1 MAGASHNRVAKFGMQ
16 LLDILS
22 FSTSVRNPK
31 LGRPGNFK
39 FFINQT
45 RPHRSSDGKTPDAVY
60 FDNITL
66 ALAA

>member
-1 MAGASHNRVAKFGMQ
+1 MQ
-16 LLDILS
+16 ILVILS
-22 FSTSVRNPK
+22 FSTPVRNPK

-39 FFINQT
+39 FFIIQT

-66 ALAA
+66 PLAA